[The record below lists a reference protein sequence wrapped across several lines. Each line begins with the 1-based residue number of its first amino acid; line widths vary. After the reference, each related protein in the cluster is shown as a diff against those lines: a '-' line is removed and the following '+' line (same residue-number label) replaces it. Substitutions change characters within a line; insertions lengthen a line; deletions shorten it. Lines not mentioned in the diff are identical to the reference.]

1 MLVEILM
8 GVLFALAIIAGAIF
22 FAFKT
27 PNIKGLSRHNIRGN
41 GDYAGSQMR
50 GNRDFDSG
58 SDGGGDGGGG
68 D

>member
-1 MLVEILM
+1 MLVEILI
-8 GVLFALAIIAGAIF
+8 GVLVALAIIAGAIL

-41 GDYAGSQMR
+41 GDYADSQVR
-50 GNRDFDSG
+50 GNRGFDSG
-58 SDGGGDGGGG
+58 GDSGGDGGGG